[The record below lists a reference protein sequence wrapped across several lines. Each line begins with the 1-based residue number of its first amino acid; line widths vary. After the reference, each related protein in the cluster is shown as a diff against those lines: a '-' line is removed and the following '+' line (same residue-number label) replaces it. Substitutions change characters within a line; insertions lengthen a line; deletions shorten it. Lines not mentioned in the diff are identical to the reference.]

1 MYTGIVQGTAQVKF
15 IALGAGHTRIVLAH
29 SLFDTLNIGASV
41 SVNGTCLTVTAYGS
55 ATASFDISQRTAE
68 ITTLKDLR
76 VDDWVN
82 IERSHR
88 TGEENGGHA
97 LYGHVETTAQ
107 VTLWHVRGD
116 AVEAEFQLDPS
127 TLAYVFKK
135 GFIGLH
141 GCSLTIDRLDESR
154 RTLTVNLIPQTLA
167 LTNLKDLQVGDR
179 VNVEI
184 DQTTRTLVDTLHR
197 VLRKV

>member
-1 MYTGIVQGTAQVKF
+1 ME
-15 IALGAGHTRIVLAH
+15 
-29 SLFDTLNIGASV
+29 S
-41 SVNGTCLTVTAYGS
+41 
-55 ATASFDISQRTAE
+55 
-68 ITTLKDLR
+68 
-76 VDDWVN
+76 
-82 IERSHR
+82 
-88 TGEENGGHA
+88 
-97 LYGHVETTAQ
+97 
-107 VTLWHVRGD
+107 
-116 AVEAEFQLDPS
+116 EFQLDPG

-141 GCSLTIDRLDESR
+141 GCSLTIDRLDEAR

-167 LTNLKDLQVGDR
+167 LTTLKGLQVGDR